1 MNPYLGLAMV
11 AAGAS
16 LGSVLG
22 VAAAT
27 QWARRQQEKAAREAM
42 HAAKA
47 RMAAMMGLHYDPETG
62 EVDCGHDECRVERE
76 ERREFAEEMADAM
89 DDAGGGPLYE
99 SLRRE
104 FAFRIQEGSEL
115 PDAEAISG
123 RYNLSPESAAELVV
137 RLNREFG
144 VE

>member
-1 MNPYLGLAMV
+1 VSTYLGIAAA

-27 QWARRQQEKAAREAM
+27 QWARRQQAKELKAQM
-42 HAAKA
+42 DAAKS
-47 RMAAMMGLHYDPETG
+47 RMASLMGLHYDPETG

-89 DDAGGGPLYE
+89 DDAGGEPLYE

-104 FAFRIQEGSEL
+104 YAYRVRAGTDLHTADELRSAYGFTESE
-115 PDAEAISG
+115 AT
-123 RYNLSPESAAELVV
+123 ELLV
-137 RLNREFG
+137 RLRREFG